1 MSEKTAG
8 ACFATWPTFMVL
20 LVYKTQTKIN
30 FKTGISKIMRQ
41 FLPRA
46 RNFRMHMKN
55 PSRPSRSERAKDVVL
70 CTLPSPLR
78 QTKENGNLA
87 VPKGYEAMH
96 VHNRQLFIWQPGR
109 NGLSIASVFPV
120 FPSSRTLCRAA
131 RNSPERASRTGK
143 TGAKLLFLFER
154 AMYRTAF
161 CDCGQIPQTIRRTS
175 PE

>member
-41 FLPRA
+41 FLLRA
-46 RNFRMHMKN
+46 RSFRMHMKN

-96 VHNRQLFIWQPGR
+96 VHNRQLFYMAVRTKRFI
-109 NGLSIASVFPV
+109 NSECISSLSILTDALSGCPQQ
-120 FPSSRTLCRAA
+120 SG
-131 RNSPERASRTGK
+131 TG
-143 TGAKLLFLFER
+143 EP
-154 AMYRTAF
+154 YRKNGCEITF
-161 CDCGQIPQTIRRTS
+161 FI
-175 PE
+175 